1 MKKMIITFSIIIS
14 ALSVSAQVKNTD
26 TLSID
31 GVMNACVRLRD
42 AVAAND
48 TVSIHQSAEDLRSFV
63 IGDFNG
69 LSCKD
74 DTVGSLKGHLVFDE
88 NFADSIVSNRD
99 AFLRSDEINKG
110 SESLRGQNPDGS
122 IKTKTCFVRAGE
134 STKYTFRAKGYQ
146 ELAVVAEAGG
156 LVTMK
161 IHVTNRAG
169 LDERHDDTKD
179 VTKGRSHR
187 KTSFDLP
194 THKTNTVELE
204 VLNCCGKDISFVVIS
219 N

>member
-1 MKKMIITFSIIIS
+1 MKRFIITLSIIIS
-14 ALSVSAQVKNTD
+14 VLSISAQEKSTD

-31 GVMNACVRLRD
+31 GVMNACIRLRD
-42 AVAAND
+42 AIAIND
-48 TVSIHQSAEDLRSFV
+48 TISIHQSAEDLRTFN

-69 LSCKD
+69 LRCKD
-74 DTVGSLKGHLVFDE
+74 DTIASLNGHLVFDE
-88 NFADSIVSNRD
+88 NFADSILIGRD
-99 AFLRSDEINKG
+99 AFQRADEINRDL
-110 SESLRGQNPDGS
+110 ETMRGQNPDGS
-122 IKTKTCFVRAGE
+122 ISTKSCFVKAGG

-161 IHVTNRAG
+161 IHVTNSAG

-179 VTKGRSHR
+179 VAIGRSHR
-187 KTSFDLP
+187 KTSFELP
-194 THKTNTVELE
+194 TDRTNTVELE
-204 VLNCCGKDISFVVIS
+204 VLNCGKKDISFVVIS